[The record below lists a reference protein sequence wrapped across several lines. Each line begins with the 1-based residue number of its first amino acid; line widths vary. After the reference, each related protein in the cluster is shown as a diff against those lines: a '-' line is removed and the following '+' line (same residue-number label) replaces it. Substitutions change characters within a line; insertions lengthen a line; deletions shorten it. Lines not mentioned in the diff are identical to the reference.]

1 MCKKP
6 LRETFG
12 GIKSPAIMS
21 IEAKIQELGLTLPP
35 PPAPA
40 GAYVPAVRTGNL
52 LFLSGTLPVADG
64 KLTHTGMI
72 GSAPEKDVA
81 YGYAAA
87 RQCALAAL
95 ANAKAF
101 LGSLD
106 KVKRVVNVN
115 GFVYAPEGFADAP
128 KVINGASELF
138 LALFGENG
146 KHARAAVALGGVP
159 LHATAEVQVV
169 LEVE

>member
-1 MCKKP
+1 
-6 LRETFG
+6 
-12 GIKSPAIMS
+12 MS
-21 IEAKIQELGLTLPP
+21 IEAKIQELGLALPTP
-35 PPAPA
+35 PTPA
-40 GAYVPAVRTGNL
+40 GAYVPAVRSGNL
-52 LFLSGTLPVADG
+52 LFLSGTLPTADG

-72 GSAPEKDVA
+72 GSSPEKDVA

-138 LALFGENG
+138 LAVFGENG

>member
-1 MCKKP
+1 MTGTVVFP
-6 LRETFG
+6 LN
-12 GIKSPAIMS
+12 MN

-52 LFLSGTLPVADG
+52 LFLSGTLPMADG

-72 GSAPEKDVA
+72 GSAPEKDIA

-101 LGSLD
+101 LGTLD

-138 LALFGENG
+138 MAVFGENG

-159 LHATAEVQVV
+159 LHATTEVQVI

>member
-1 MCKKP
+1 
-6 LRETFG
+6 
-12 GIKSPAIMS
+12 MS
-21 IEAKIQELGLTLPP
+21 IEDKITELGLTLPP

-40 GAYVPAVRTGNL
+40 GAYVPAVRSGNL
-52 LFLSGTLPVADG
+52 LFLSGTLPTADG

-72 GSAPEKDVA
+72 GSAPEKDIA

-106 KVKRVVNVN
+106 RVRRVVSVT

-128 KVINGASELF
+128 KVVNGASELF
-138 LALFGENG
+138 LAVFGENG
-146 KHARAAVALGGVP
+146 RHSRAAVAIGGVP

>member
-1 MCKKP
+1 M
-6 LRETFG
+6 
-12 GIKSPAIMS
+12 SS
-21 IEAKIQELGLTLPP
+21 IEKKITELGLTLPP

-40 GAYVPAVRTGNL
+40 GAYVPAVRSGNL
-52 LFLSGTLPVADG
+52 LFISGTLPVADG

-72 GSAPEKDVA
+72 GSSPEKDVS
-81 YGYAAA
+81 YGYAAT

-106 KVKRVVNVN
+106 RVKRVVNVN
-115 GFVYAPEGFADAP
+115 GFVSAPAGFEDAP
-128 KVINGASELF
+128 KVVNGASELF
-138 LALFGENG
+138 LAIFGENG
-146 KHARAAVALGGVP
+146 KHARAAIALGGVP
-159 LHATAEVQVV
+159 LNATAEIQVV

>member
-1 MCKKP
+1 
-6 LRETFG
+6 
-12 GIKSPAIMS
+12 MS
-21 IEAKIQELGLTLPP
+21 IEEKIAELGLTLPQ

-40 GAYVPAVRTGNL
+40 GAYVPAVQSGNL
-52 LFLSGTLPVADG
+52 LFLSGTLPMADG
-64 KLTHTGMI
+64 KLTHSGMI
-72 GSAPEKDVA
+72 GSAPEKDIA

-95 ANAKAF
+95 ANAKAY
-101 LGSLD
+101 LGSLERI
-106 KVKRVVNVN
+106 KRIVNVN

-169 LEVE
+169 LEIA

>member
-1 MCKKP
+1 
-6 LRETFG
+6 
-12 GIKSPAIMS
+12 MS
-21 IEAKIQELGLTLPP
+21 IEAKLQELGLTLPP

-72 GSAPEKDVA
+72 GSAPEKDIA

>member
-1 MCKKP
+1 MN
-6 LRETFG
+6 F
-12 GIKSPAIMS
+12 
-21 IEAKIQELGLTLPP
+21 EAKIEELGLKLPP

-40 GAYVPAVRTGNL
+40 GAYVPAVQSGNL
-52 LFLSGTLPVADG
+52 LFLSGTLPVDG
-64 KLTHTGMI
+64 NGLTHTGAV
-72 GSAPEKDVA
+72 GSAPGKDVA

-106 KVKRVVNVN
+106 RVKRVVNVN
-115 GFVYAPEGFADAP
+115 GFVNATEGFTGAP

-138 LALFGENG
+138 LAIFGEAG
-146 KHARAAVALGGVP
+146 KHARAAVAMGGIP
-159 LHATAEVQVV
+159 LDATAEVQVV

>member
-1 MCKKP
+1 
-6 LRETFG
+6 
-12 GIKSPAIMS
+12 
-21 IEAKIQELGLTLPP
+21 
-35 PPAPA
+35 
-40 GAYVPAVRTGNL
+40 
-52 LFLSGTLPVADG
+52 
-64 KLTHTGMI
+64 MI
-72 GSAPEKDVA
+72 GSSPEKDIA

-106 KVKRVVNVN
+106 RVRRVVNVN

-138 LALFGENG
+138 LAVFGENG

>member
-1 MCKKP
+1 
-6 LRETFG
+6 
-12 GIKSPAIMS
+12 MS
-21 IEAKIQELGLTLPP
+21 IEAKIQELGLTLPQ

-52 LFLSGTLPVADG
+52 LFLSGTLPVAEG
-64 KLTHTGMI
+64 RLTHTGMI
-72 GSAPEKDVA
+72 GSAPEKDVS

-146 KHARAAVALGGVP
+146 RHARAAVALGGVP